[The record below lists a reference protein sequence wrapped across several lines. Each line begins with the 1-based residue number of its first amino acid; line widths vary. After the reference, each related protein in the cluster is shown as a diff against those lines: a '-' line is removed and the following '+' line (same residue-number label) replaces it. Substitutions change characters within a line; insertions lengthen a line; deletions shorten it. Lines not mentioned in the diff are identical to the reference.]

1 MRRRIL
7 FTIVAV
13 TLAAVGTFFIP
24 AALAIRSSTRRG
36 DSLDVE
42 RDAAIVASRIPP
54 SGPIDVGVFQPVV
67 GADRLLG
74 VYDDVEWTG
83 RWGGPVTC

>member
-7 FTIVAV
+7 VTIVSV
-13 TLAAVGTFFIP
+13 TLAAVCAFFVP

-42 RDAAIVASRIPP
+42 RDAAIVASQIPP
-54 SGPIDVGVFQPVV
+54 VGPVDVSALQPLV
-67 GADRLLG
+67 GTDRQLG
-74 VYDDVEWTG
+74 V
-83 RWGGPVTC
+83 